1 MMQRLD
7 LDGVTVESV
16 LERTGPRFKPLDL
29 MPTASLERFAVH
41 RPWLEPD
48 LFEPNQGLLSLDRQ
62 SFIIRT
68 PRHTIMV
75 DTCVGADKER
85 SNPQWHHLQSPWL
98 ANFTALGLKPE
109 DIDIV
114 FCTHLHGDHVGWNTR
129 LKDGKWVPTFPNAR
143 YLFGR
148 IEYEHAKRELERR
161 PDPDGPLMEDSVF
174 PVVEAGQAVFV
185 EEGFEIEPGFRLEL
199 TAGHTPG
206 HMCLD
211 ICAGRRAVFCGDLM
225 HHPVQV
231 REPQWSSC
239 FCLDPKQS
247 AATRHG
253 FLERHCDTGTLIVP
267 AHFGRGTVGRVQQS
281 RDWGFDFGFLQAR

>member
-1 MMQRLD
+1 VRKLD

-29 MPTASLERFAVH
+29 LPTASLERFALH

-48 LFEPNQGLLSLDRQ
+48 LFDPALGMLSLDRQ
-62 SFIIRT
+62 SFVIRT

-85 SNPQWHHLQSPWL
+85 ANPQWHHLQGPWL
-98 ANFTALGLKPE
+98 ENFAALGLRPQN
-109 DIDIV
+109 IDIV
-114 FCTHLHGDHVGWNTR
+114 FCTHLHADHVGWNTR
-129 LKDGKWVPTFPNAR
+129 LKDGRWVPTFPKAR

-148 IEYEHAKRELERR
+148 IEYEHAKRALEKA
-161 PDPDGPLMEDSVF
+161 PDPDGPLLEDSVF
-174 PVVEAGQAVFV
+174 PIVEAGQAVFV
-185 EEGFEIEPGFRLEL
+185 DEGYEIEPGFRLSL

-206 HMCLD
+206 HLCLEID
-211 ICAGRRAVFCGDLM
+211 AGKRAVFCGDLM

-239 FCLDPKQS
+239 FCLDPRQS
-247 AATRHG
+247 AATRAA
-253 FLERHCDTGTLIVP
+253 FLARYSDTGTLVVP
-267 AHFGRGTVGRVQQS
+267 AHFGRGTVGRVRQMQDS
-281 RDWGFDFGFLQAR
+281 FDFDFVEGT

>member
-1 MMQRLD
+1 MNRLD

-16 LERTGPRFKPLDL
+16 LERSGPRFKPLDL
-29 MPTASLERFAVH
+29 LPTASLERFALH

-48 LFEPNQGLLSLDRQ
+48 LFEPTQGLLSLDRQ
-62 SFIIRT
+62 SFVIRT

-85 SNPQWHHLQSPWL
+85 ASPHWHHLQSPWL
-98 ANFTALGLKPE
+98 ENFAALQLTPD

-114 FCTHLHGDHVGWNTR
+114 FCTHLHADHIGWNTR

-161 PDPDGPLMEDSVF
+161 PDPDGPLMEDSIL

-185 EEGFEIEPGFRLEL
+185 DEGYEIEPGFRLDL
-199 TAGHTPG
+199 TVGHTPG

-211 ICAGRRAVFCGDLM
+211 IRAGRRAVFCGDLM

-239 FCLDPKQS
+239 FCLDPRQS
-247 AATRHG
+247 AATRRG
-253 FLERHCDTGTLIVP
+253 FLERHCDTGTLILP
-267 AHFGRGTVGRVQQS
+267 AHFGRGTVGQVRPS
-281 RDWGFDFGFLQAR
+281 REFGFDFAFLQAG